1 MEINSYETDLL
12 EYIVILDDVIEPE
25 VCKEIIAEFD
35 NSNFWTAGNI
45 GGKGDVNNQVRNC
58 DAINIS
64 EDIVINEN
72 TEKRKALDQKI
83 FNAVSKCLR
92 FYNGM
97 YWNLQVRQDTGYILL
112 RYKKDGFYI
121 EHIDHFPEYQRTLTM
136 SLILN
141 DDFEGGE
148 FSFFNKEYIIKPKAG
163 QAIIFPSNFMFP
175 HGVMPVTSGTRYAL
189 VTWFL

>member
-1 MEINSYETDLL
+1 MEINSYETELF
-12 EYIVILDDVIEPE
+12 EYIVILNEVISTET
-25 VCKEIIAEFD
+25 CKEIISEFD
-35 NSNFWTAGNI
+35 NSNLWQAGNI
-45 GGKGDVNNQVRNC
+45 GGKGDVNAQIRNC
-58 DAINIS
+58 DAMNIS
-64 EDIVINEN
+64 EEIVINEN
-72 TEKRKALDQKI
+72 SEKRKELDAKI
-83 FNAVSKCLR
+83 FEAVSKCLR

-121 EHIDHFPEYQRTLTM
+121 EHVDHFPEYQRTLTM

-141 DDFEGGE
+141 DDFEGGD
-148 FSFFNKEYIIKPKAG
+148 FAFFNKEYIIKPKAG

-175 HGVMPVTSGTRYAL
+175 HGVMPVTGGTRYSL